1 MWRKEITKKLS
12 ELLERHLNPSN
23 DSRIYTAKEVTFDYS
38 SVDRVRV
45 DYMQFKPPNTT
56 ISGLERGDFFCYE
69 VKSSAEDFHSKHG
82 HNFIGDYNYYVM
94 PEAVYLAVKK
104 EIPFGTGV
112 YVADNAFTHLECV
125 QAARRKNRN
134 RSNLELLF
142 MMYRSALRDLYK
154 FKGSD
159 KRD

>member
-1 MWRKEITKKLS
+1 MQRKEITKKLS
-12 ELLERHLNPSN
+12 ELLEKHLNPSN

-82 HNFIGDYNYYVM
+82 HNFIG
-94 PEAVYLAVKK
+94 
-104 EIPFGTGV
+104 GTGV
-112 YVADNAFTHLECV
+112 YVADNAFTHLKCV
-125 QAARRKNRN
+125 QAAKRKNRN
-134 RSNLELLF
+134 RSSLEMLF

-159 KRD
+159 KRE